1 MDKPGSF
8 MRIHQIGGLGFD
20 SNIYLVI
27 DEVVA
32 LIDAGT
38 GMNFETV
45 KRNMNKLGLKP
56 NDIRLVINT
65 HCHFD
70 HAGGDSDFV
79 RAAGCEVAIHER
91 EAELLRKG
99 DQIITIAGGLFGRK
113 RLEPI
118 EVARELHEGDQID
131 LGGIRLQILHTP
143 GHTAGSISLFEPK
156 QRLLFTGD
164 TIFSDGIGRVDLPT
178 GDVEALQAS
187 IKRLAK
193 LKAQKMYP
201 GHGPTVERNAHERI
215 LKMAEIAFSDGVW

>member
-1 MDKPGSF
+1 VQ
-8 MRIHQIGGLGFD
+8 IHQIGGLGFD

-38 GMNFETV
+38 GMNFEAV
-45 KRNMNKLGLKP
+45 KRNMGEFGLKP
-56 NDIRLVINT
+56 NDIRLLINT

-70 HAGGDSDFV
+70 HTGGDQDFV
-79 RAAGCEVAIHER
+79 KAAGCKVAIHKQ

-99 DQIITIAGGLFGRK
+99 ERIITLAGSLFSR

-118 EVARELHEGDQID
+118 EVARELREGDWID
-131 LGGIRLQILHTP
+131 LGELRLQVLHTP
-143 GHTAGSISLFEPK
+143 GHTSGSISLFEPK

-164 TIFSDGIGRVDLPT
+164 TIFSDGVGRVDLPT
-178 GDVEALQAS
+178 GDAEALQAS

-193 LKAQKMYP
+193 LDAQKMYP
-201 GHGPTVERNAHERI
+201 GHGPTVEENAHERI
-215 LKMAEIAFSDGVW
+215 LKMVEIVSSGGVW